1 MPFLELLNQPNRSV
15 DSMPMD
21 AKECA
26 VREWDRLY
34 KVSHTVRY
42 IVRFIF
48 RSNDKTHD
56 KKCMLKSLIILL
68 YYNKQS
74 ITIWTIYVIIS
85 KVQRKIELCAIT
97 LKTARSR
104 CSDTSCRCRWMV
116 YQFVLRVRKNT
127 VSLEWG

>member
-34 KVSHTVRY
+34 KESHTQY
-42 IVRFIF
+42 DISSDSSLDPTI
-48 RSNDKTHD
+48 

-74 ITIWTIYVIIS
+74 ITIWTIYVMIS